1 MMKIKDVVR
10 PDFPDVELSFWNG
23 FASVFDFRK
32 RSRSK
37 DIKFGATSNAKA
49 LERDWK
55 VVGDDMRKAFERAG
69 CR

>member
-1 MMKIKDVVR
+1 MMKIKDLVR

-23 FASVFDFRK
+23 FASVFNFHG
-32 RSRSK
+32 RSRAKAFVFDAES
-37 DIKFGATSNAKA
+37 DAKA
-49 LERDWK
+49 LERDWQ